1 MEVVILDS
9 QSRDDTRGV
18 AERAGAQVH
27 TIERARFTH
36 GGARNRLME
45 LTRGEHVAFL
55 TQDAEPAGPDWLARL
70 RAGFEASARVGLVC
84 GPYTARP
91 DASPAVRRELVEFF
105 AAMRPGPYTAA
116 DLPDPPAPGAA
127 SFASSANMC
136 VARAAWRDVGFRPV
150 AYAEDQR
157 LALDLLRAG
166 WTKVWE
172 PAAAVLHSHR
182 YPPVAQVRRWFDE
195 FRALHELYGWT
206 APAAPR
212 VIAGTA
218 RRQARV
224 DGWRSAPYHLGR
236 AATAA
241 VATRADRLPAPLRR
255 GLSRERR
262 A

>member
-1 MEVVILDS
+1 MLDS
-9 QSRDDTRGV
+9 QSSDDTRAV
-18 AERAGAQVH
+18 AERGGAQVH
-27 TIERARFTH
+27 TIERAQFTH

-55 TQDAEPAGPDWLARL
+55 TQDSEPARPDWLARL
-70 RAGFEASARVGLVC
+70 RAGFEVTARVGMVC
-84 GPYTARP
+84 GPYTPRA
-91 DASPAVRRELVEFF
+91 DASPVVRRELAEFF
-105 AAMRPGPYTAA
+105 AAMRPGAYTAA
-116 DLPDPPAPGAA
+116 DLSDPPAPSAA
-127 SFASSANMC
+127 TFASSANLC
-136 VARAAWRDVGFRPV
+136 VSRAAWREVGFRPV

-166 WTKVWE
+166 WSKVWE
-172 PAAAVLHSHR
+172 PTAAVLHSHR
-182 YPPVAQVRRWFDE
+182 YTPGAQLRRWFDE

-218 RRQARV
+218 RRQVRV

-241 VATRADRLPAPLRR
+241 LATRADRLPAPVRR
-255 GLSRERR
+255 GLSLERR